1 MLSRFQGR
9 LGVGRAAGWPEKG
22 VPFEHWP
29 GQRQRPGSP
38 CAKGHEKKCLP
49 FFAKS
54 LNVLNKEERMKVNR
68 HAPFDDPQRTEVEAR
83 VIHRVETDPEP
94 LFELYRRLPES
105 LEGRYVNSD
114 LFKEIFP
121 EYSASPAH
129 RTLFNVPV
137 HNSAAVLANELFHR
151 QVAAKDPQ
159 GRRDVLFITG
169 IPGAGKS
176 TSIQNNKIN
185 LSDYKVIYEGQL
197 ANFEQA
203 KEKIDWCLQ
212 HECEVTVYAFHQS
225 PEVALQ
231 HTFTR
236 FNTIGRGASLT
247 AMSNIQ
253 GNLGNSIEQLSRIYE
268 KRAFFCVVDLRVP
281 NSTPQCGKESIQ
293 ILKSEGDAN
302 AIRSRLEAE
311 LERWRISGRISE
323 PCFREAAGKRPLSL
337 SEMQKFHEEALGS
350 GCQAS
355 QQPGSADG
363 AGEKALVTEQ
373 PTLPTQVSPSPR
385 RKRLR

>member
-1 MLSRFQGR
+1 
-9 LGVGRAAGWPEKG
+9 
-22 VPFEHWP
+22 
-29 GQRQRPGSP
+29 
-38 CAKGHEKKCLP
+38 
-49 FFAKS
+49 
-54 LNVLNKEERMKVNR
+54 MKVNR
-68 HAPFDDPQRTEVEAR
+68 HAPFDDPQRTAVEAR
-83 VIHRVETDPEP
+83 GIHRVETDPEP

-176 TSIQNNKIN
+176 TSIQRNKVN

-197 ANFEQA
+197 ANFDQA

-212 HECEVTVYAFHQS
+212 HGCEVTVYAFHQS
-225 PEVALQ
+225 PERALQ
-231 HTFTR
+231 NTFVR
-236 FNTIGRGASLT
+236 FNTIGRGASIT

-253 GNLGNSIEQLSRIYE
+253 GNLGDSIERLGMIYDR
-268 KRAFFCVVDLRVP
+268 RAIFCVVDLRVDD
-281 NSTPQCGKESIQ
+281 STPKCDKESIQ
-293 ILKSEGDAN
+293 ILKSEGDVN

-311 LERWRISGRISE
+311 LERWRISGRINE
-323 PCFREAAGKRPLSL
+323 ACFREAAGKRPLSL
-337 SEMQKFHEEALGS
+337 SEMQKFHEDSVGNECGT
-350 GCQAS
+350 QR
-355 QQPGSADG
+355 QPGSPDE